1 MRIAIIL
8 NGISK
13 KKKFFLEQ
21 VYPALQLN
29 FQVSLWV
36 TEYSGHATQLAHEAA
51 DQHFDFI
58 LSAGGD
64 GTLNQV
70 LNGMLQSENASRP
83 CLALF
88 PLGSANDFA
97 RTVQITPS
105 VHQLIELINVNAA
118 QSIDIGEVNCVDKES
133 KPVKRFFINV
143 CSVGMGPLVVERLE
157 RNKKKLGASLSY
169 LMSIF
174 LTFLTHK
181 PQLITCKTPH
191 WLWQGKARVAAF
203 ANGISFGN
211 GIYIAPDALP
221 NDGILNSF
229 IAEDVPLARFLIYLQ
244 TIKAKK
250 KILNERIQ
258 YKTLATVEL
267 SSLETCALEAEGEIV
282 GYLPATIQIKNQE
295 IRFLKPIA
303 N

>member
-13 KKKFFLEQ
+13 KKNFFLTK

-29 FQVSLWV
+29 FQVSLLE
-36 TEYSGHATQLAHEAA
+36 TKYCGHATQLAYEAA
-51 DQHFDFI
+51 DQYFDLI
-58 LSAGGD
+58 ISAGGD

-70 LNGMLQSENASRP
+70 LNGMLQSESASKP

-97 RTVQITPS
+97 RTVQIIPS
-105 VHQLIELINVNAA
+105 VNQLMELINVNAV
-118 QSIDIGEVNCVDKES
+118 QSIDVGEVNCVDKEG
-133 KPVKRFFINV
+133 KPVKRFFINA

-169 LMSIF
+169 LVSIF
-174 LTFLTHK
+174 VTFLTHK
-181 PQLITCKTPH
+181 PQLITCKTPE
-191 WLWQGKARVAAF
+191 WQWEGKARVAAF

-229 IAEDVPLARFLIYLQ
+229 IAEDVPLAYFLVYLQ
-244 TIKAKK
+244 TIKARKR
-250 KILNERIQ
+250 ILNQRIQ
-258 YKTLATVEL
+258 YKKLATVEL
-267 SSLETCALEAEGEIV
+267 SSLEACALEAEGEVI
-282 GYLPATIQIKNQE
+282 GYLPAAIQIKNQK
-295 IRFLKPIA
+295 IRFLKPYS
-303 N
+303 